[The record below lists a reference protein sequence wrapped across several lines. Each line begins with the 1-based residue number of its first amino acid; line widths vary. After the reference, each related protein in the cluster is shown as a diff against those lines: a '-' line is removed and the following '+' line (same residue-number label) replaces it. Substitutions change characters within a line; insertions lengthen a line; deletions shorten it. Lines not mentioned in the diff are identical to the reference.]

1 MGSDDRQR
9 HGPGAGRLT
18 GRVGDPRV
26 DPAVSARDGGRVVLV
41 ETSDVLPGMLPFQA
55 WDALATVDVVHLRD
69 PATHPSA
76 SALHLAG
83 VDLVALE
90 PTALERGDLLL
101 TRPGA
106 PDDRRLAKS
115 LVAAA
120 RQHGRVVYLLE
131 DGERGLAPALAGM
144 VAEHDV
150 EIELVFLAQLPA
162 GTELLRAVGV
172 MDRLRDP
179 DGGCP
184 WDLEQDHHSLGRYL
198 VEETYE
204 LLDAI
209 ALDDDDDVR
218 EELGDVLLQVLF
230 HARIAAERRA
240 FGIDDVAHGLVDKLV
255 RRHPHVF
262 APDADGGDEVRD
274 AADVQRSWDRLKSEE
289 KDGRGPLDGIPHGMP
304 GLALLDA
311 LLRRVRRLGM
321 MPTDAPTVLGD
332 VRTTLT
338 ALEADGLGVA
348 AASAPDGALRSQL
361 LGDLVLQVAALAR
374 LLDVEADAV
383 AREAAARLRAA
394 VDEVVGIAIAEGVAP
409 TELDAAVRR
418 RPWPTR
424 EPG

>member
-1 MGSDDRQR
+1 MSD
-9 HGPGAGRLT
+9 PGGT
-18 GRVGDPRV
+18 
-26 DPAVSARDGGRVVLV
+26 VVLV
-41 ETSDVLPGMLPFQA
+41 ETSDLLPGMLPFQA
-55 WDALATVDVVHLRD
+55 WDALATADVVLLRD

-76 SALHLAG
+76 APLFLAG
-83 VDLVALE
+83 IDLVALE
-90 PTALERGDLLL
+90 PTPLDRGDLLL

-120 RQHGRVVYLLE
+120 RERGRVVYLLE
-131 DGERGLAPALAGM
+131 DDERGLAPALAGM

-150 EIELVFLAQLPA
+150 EIELVFLAQLPR

-209 ALDDDDDVR
+209 TSEDDSDVM

-230 HARIAAERRA
+230 HARIAAERHA
-240 FGIDDVAHGLVDKLV
+240 FGVDDVARALTDKLV

-262 APDADGGDEVRD
+262 AGTEGGEDADG
-274 AADVQRSWDRLKSEE
+274 VQRSWDRLKADE
-289 KDGRGPLDGIPHGMP
+289 KGGRGPLDGVPESMP

-311 LLRRVRRLGM
+311 LLRRVLRLDM
-321 MPTDAPTVLGD
+321 MPDAPAPLVDDLRATID
-332 VRTTLT
+332 
-338 ALEADGLGVA
+338 ALDG
-348 AASAPDGALRSQL
+348 AASGEGATEELVGRL
-361 LGDLVLQVAALAR
+361 LTQSAALAR
-374 LLDVEADAV
+374 VLGIEADA
-383 AREAAARLRAA
+383 AARSTAMRLRRA
-394 VDEVVGIAIAEGVAP
+394 VDEAVAAGQDGGGQDGGGQDSGGEAGGGHAPWRLAAGAPDDGIPAQG
-409 TELDAAVRR
+409 
-418 RPWPTR
+418 
-424 EPG
+424 